1 MPLRVPLKPALP
13 LWPLL
18 PGLVVPALLV
28 VLAVD
33 LHGGGLNLLGR
44 FALAAVQPSLDP
56 LVIASLLKGLQV
68 TLITALLAWGLSC
81 LLGCALGLISSRH
94 VWLLVNGTSGNAVV
108 VRRLLAPVRSV
119 HELIWGLLL
128 LQMFGLNGWVAV
140 LAIALPYA
148 ALLARVVSDQI
159 DSRNPPASLALQRG
173 GAGPGAAFVTAVLPS
188 VGPSLISHMAQR
200 LDCALRSAV
209 LLGVFGLGGLGTDLV
224 LSLQSLQFREVWS
237 GLWILALAMGSLEVL
252 LSRFPAGMILLLLSA
267 ALPAGLLWG
276 TTLELDLS
284 PPQLTDLSLFQ
295 ALDGAALMEALTST
309 AWPALI
315 LSTLTLTL
323 LGSAVAISG
332 PVLGLMLW
340 PGRSSAHLQRWGWGL
355 LRLFPPPLTAL
366 LLLLMVKP
374 SLWLA
379 GLALGLHH
387 LGVMGRILVEDLD
400 HNDPGLSQALRC
412 MGAGRRQAWL
422 MGELA
427 PCSRSYL
434 IYAASRCDVIL
445 RDTAVVGLVGGAGL
459 GWQLIEA
466 LSSFYWAQ
474 VFWLVLAYAVL
485 TSLGEL
491 LMDRLQ
497 RHWAC
502 QADSL

>member
-1 MPLRVPLKPALP
+1 MPVSIPLKPALP

-18 PGLVVPALLV
+18 LGLVFPALLV
-28 VLAVD
+28 VLAMD

-44 FALAAVQPSLDP
+44 FARAAFQPSLDP
-56 LVIASLLKGLQV
+56 AVIASLLKGLQV
-68 TLITALLAWGLSC
+68 TLITALLAWGFSC
-81 LLGCALGLISSRH
+81 LVGCALGLLSSRH
-94 VWLLVNGTSGNAVV
+94 VWLLLNGTTKGAAL
-108 VRRLLAPVRSV
+108 VRRLLAPLRSL

-140 LAIALPYA
+140 LAIAFPYS

-159 DSRNPPASLALQRG
+159 DSRNPPAALALQRG
-173 GAGPGAAFVTAVLPS
+173 GAGPGAAFITAVLPS
-188 VGPSLISHMAQR
+188 VGPTLISHMAQR

-224 LSLQSLQFREVWS
+224 LSLQSLQFREIWS
-237 GLWILALAMGSLEVL
+237 GLWILALAMAALEVM
-252 LSRFPAGMILLLLSA
+252 LSRFPGGMIQLLLSA
-267 ALPAGLLWG
+267 ALPVGLLWG
-276 TTLELDLS
+276 STLDLDLTT
-284 PPQLTDLSLFQ
+284 PQLADLSLYR
-295 ALDGAALMEALTST
+295 AVDGAALMEALTTTS
-309 AWPALI
+309 WLPLI
-315 LSTLTLTL
+315 LSTLGLTL
-323 LGSAVAISG
+323 LSSAVAISG
-332 PVLGLMLW
+332 PVLGLILW
-340 PGRSSAHLQRWGWGL
+340 PGRSSAHLQRWAWGL

-366 LLLLMVKP
+366 LLMMMVKP

-379 GLALGLHH
+379 ALALGLHH

-400 HNDPGLSQALRC
+400 HNEPGLSQALRC

-434 IYAASRCDVIL
+434 MYAASRCDVIL

-459 GWQLIEA
+459 GWQLMEA
-466 LSSFYWAQ
+466 LSSFHWAM
-474 VFWLVLAYAVL
+474 VFWLVLAYATL

-502 QADSL
+502 QAESL

>member
-1 MPLRVPLKPALP
+1 MPLPIPLKPALP

-18 PGLVVPALLV
+18 PGLVFPVMLLV
-28 VLAVD
+28 LALD

-56 LVIASLLKGLQV
+56 PLIASLLQGLQV
-68 TLITALLAWGLSC
+68 TLITALLAWGVSC
-81 LLGCALGLISSRH
+81 LAGCAMGLLSSRH
-94 VWLLVNGTSGNAVV
+94 VWLLVNGTTTGAVL
-108 VRRLLAPVRSV
+108 VRRLLAPIRSL

-128 LQMFGLNGWVAV
+128 LQVFGLNGWVAV
-140 LAIALPYA
+140 LAIAVPYA

-173 GAGPGAAFVTAVLPS
+173 GAGPGAAFVTAVLPT
-188 VGPSLISHMAQR
+188 VGPSLISQMAQR

-224 LSLQSLQFREVWS
+224 LSLQSLQFRELWS
-237 GLWILALAMGSLEVL
+237 GLWILALAMVLLEVL
-252 LSRFPAGMILLLLSA
+252 LNRFPTGMILLLLTA

-276 TTLELDLS
+276 SMLQLDLTA
-284 PPQLTDLSLFQ
+284 PQLADLSLFQ
-295 ALDGAALMEALTST
+295 AVDGAALMEALTT
-309 AWPALI
+309 TPWPGLI
-315 LSTLTLTL
+315 LSTLGLTL

-332 PVLGLMLW
+332 PVLGLMVW
-340 PGRSSAHLQRWGWGL
+340 PGRSAAHLQRWGWGL
-355 LRLFPPPLTAL
+355 LRLLPPPLTAL
-366 LLLLMVKP
+366 LLLMMVKP

-412 MGAGRRQAWL
+412 MGAGQRQAWL

-466 LSSFYWAQ
+466 LGSFHWAQ
-474 VFWLVLAYAVL
+474 VFWLVLAYATL

-497 RHWAC
+497 RQWAC
-502 QADSL
+502 QAGSL

>member
-1 MPLRVPLKPALP
+1 MALPIRVKPALP

-18 PGLVVPALLV
+18 PGLVFPALLM
-28 VLAVD
+28 VLALD

-44 FALAAVQPSLDP
+44 FALAAIHPSLDP
-56 LVIASLLKGLQV
+56 PVISSLLKGLQV

-81 LLGCALGLISSRH
+81 LVGCALGLLSSRH
-94 VWLLVNGTSGNAVV
+94 VWLLLNGTTTGAVLI
-108 VRRLLAPVRSV
+108 RRLLAPIRSL

-128 LQMFGLNGWVAV
+128 LQLFGLNGWVAV
-140 LAIALPYA
+140 MAIALPYA

-159 DSRNPPASLALQRG
+159 DSRNPPAALALQRS

-188 VGPSLISHMAQR
+188 VGPTLMSHMAQR

-209 LLGVFGLGGLGTDLV
+209 LLGVFGLGGLGTDLL
-224 LSLQSLQFREVWS
+224 LSLQSLQFREIWS
-237 GLWILALAMGSLEVL
+237 GLWILAIAMGALEVL
-252 LSRFPAGMILLLLSA
+252 LSRFPSGMILLLLSA

-276 TTLELDLS
+276 STLEMDLTTPQLADLS
-284 PPQLTDLSLFQ
+284 FFQ
-295 ALDGAALMEALTST
+295 AVDGAALMEALTT
-309 AWPALI
+309 PAWPALI
-315 LSTLTLTL
+315 LSTVALTL
-323 LGSAVAISG
+323 LASAVAISG
-332 PVLGLMLW
+332 PVLGLILW
-340 PGRSSAHLQRWGWGL
+340 PGRSSVHLQRWGWGL
-355 LRLFPPPLTAL
+355 LRLLPPPLTAL
-366 LLLLMVKP
+366 LLLMMVKP

-387 LGVMGRILVEDLD
+387 LGVMGRILVENLD
-400 HNDPGLSQALRC
+400 HNDPGPSQALRC
-412 MGAGRRQAWL
+412 MGAGRRQTWL

-466 LSSFYWAQ
+466 LSSFHWAL
-474 VFWLVLAYAVL
+474 VFWLVLAYATL